1 MCSFLQLTFFFWWSN
16 KCIFGHVGASPW
28 GALLF
33 SYTTKIVWLGNLDT
47 SLDIGDLPIVPSY
60 IRATVNFAEIKNAMR
75 NVRWQIGS
83 WTPKPGSGWNLGYR
97 LLRLNSSL
105 FLMLL
110 ALAAISAALY
120 YTPAIFLRQFI
131 SYLEV
136 DGRKE
141 DKGWGWVYVL
151 GLFLSNAATNLSKF
165 LCFMVAHVEF

>member
-1 MCSFLQLTFFFWWSN
+1 MCSFLQLMFLLCN
-16 KCIFGHVGASPW
+16 KEYIFGHVGASPW
-28 GALLF
+28 STLLF
-33 SYTTKIVWLGNLDT
+33 SYTTKVVWLGNPAT

-60 IRATVNFAEIKNAMR
+60 IRATVNYAEIRKAMW
-75 NVRWQIGS
+75 NIHSQIGS

-97 LLRLNSSL
+97 LLRLNFSL

-131 SYLEV
+131 SYLET
-136 DGRKE
+136 DGRRE

-151 GLFLSNAATNLSKF
+151 GLFLSNAATNLG
-165 LCFMVAHVEF
+165 EF